1 MFNGEFFY
9 NKTGLTQYNRSS
21 HAYCFFFQFFSRI
34 VKKHSRGNKKT
45 FFDNI
50 DLLQIICAYC
60 QINDSQNTRQVEFDK
75 LISYVKV
82 KNEYDFY
89 F

>member
-1 MFNGEFFY
+1 M
-9 NKTGLTQYNRSS
+9 KS
-21 HAYCFFFQFFSRI
+21 
-34 VKKHSRGNKKT
+34 

-60 QINDSQNTRQVEFDK
+60 QINDPNSTKQAEFDK

-82 KNEYDFY
+82 KNCFFFTMLHYIIDSSNFKKGLNPEYSE
-89 F
+89 